1 MKKLAIDAR
10 EWTPGATTGIG
21 NFLEVVASGA
31 ALSGACQVVLLGD
44 RKTVFPPNI
53 NAQTARVSALSGI
66 LYDQFA
72 LVRIL
77 RDLRADFFY
86 SPYPKIPFAAT
97 ALKKVSSIFDLTYV
111 VLDEYRRELKNM
123 IYARGLLGA
132 YAKNAAAVVT
142 LSRSSKADI
151 VKFLG
156 VAPEKIHI
164 VQPAVNA
171 RFKPPDVSVSEAAGI
186 KYGLAGK
193 EYILT
198 VGNALPHKNLAR
210 LESAYESLPS
220 ILRKR
225 YDLVFVGARGSFP
238 RPGGKNDC
246 AGAARH
252 IGYVPDC
259 DMPAVYGGASLF
271 VFPSLY
277 EGFGLPPVEAMAC
290 GCPVACSSSSSMPE
304 VLGDACVYFDPRDTA
319 DMARVISD
327 ALDNSSLRRVL
338 REKGFA
344 RSALYTPASSLG
356 AFLGVFGL
364 Y

>member
-10 EWTPGATTGIG
+10 EWTGKATGIG

-31 ALSGACQVVLLGD
+31 ASSGACQVALVGD
-44 RKTVFPPNI
+44 RKTVFPSGI
-53 NAQTARVSALSGI
+53 NAETVRVSAPSGI

-72 LVRIL
+72 LVRVL

-86 SPYPKIPFAAT
+86 SPYPKIPFAAS

-132 YAKNAAAVVT
+132 YAKNADAVVT

-164 VQPAVNA
+164 VQPAVSA
-171 RFKPPDVSVSEAAGI
+171 RFKPPSVPLSDDIGI

-193 EYILT
+193 EYILS
-198 VGNALPHKNLAR
+198 VGNALSHKNLAR
-210 LESAYESLPS
+210 LERAYESLPA

-225 YDLVFVGARGSFP
+225 YDLVFVGAPESFRG
-238 RPGGKNDC
+238 R
-246 AGAARH
+246 GAARH
-252 IGYVPDC
+252 IGYVLDG
-259 DMPAVYGGASLF
+259 DLPAVYGGASLF

-319 DMARVISD
+319 DMSRVISD

-338 REKGFA
+338 REKGLA